1 MSRGLGE
8 IDPFLGESA
17 SMRHL
22 AALAVRNL
30 SSTDP
35 ILILGETGT
44 GKGVLARWLHLQGP
58 RSEER
63 FIDVDCASNTSILER
78 EIFGAKNGS
87 VLPAIKSPPEQA
99 LLAQAR
105 GGTMFLDEVAM
116 LDDGFELRLFDVLLA
131 RQDASLDG
139 GEPLDI
145 RLIMSSNRPPAA
157 LESLLDRELWRS
169 VRPLEIPPL
178 RERPDDIP
186 YLAQHL
192 LRQLAGPAAAA
203 PPSISTQ
210 AFRRLAG
217 HPWPGNIRELKM
229 VLERALLLGD
239 PREIQSEDLYF
250 DSFS

>member
-1 MSRGLGE
+1 MSRWLGE

-44 GKGVLARWLHLQGP
+44 GKGVLARWLHIQGP
-58 RSEER
+58 RAEES
-63 FIDVDCASNTSILER
+63 FVDVDCASSPSILER
-78 EIFGAKNGS
+78 EIFGAQNGS
-87 VLPAIKSPPEQA
+87 VSTAIKNPPEQA
-99 LLAQAR
+99 LLAQAH

-116 LDDGFELRLFDVLLA
+116 LDDRLELRLFEALVA
-131 RQDASLDG
+131 RHDASRDD
-139 GEPLDI
+139 GEPLDV

-192 LRQLAGPAAAA
+192 LRQLAGTAAAA
-203 PPSISTQ
+203 PPSISAQ
-210 AFRRLAG
+210 AFRRLVD

-250 DSFS
+250 ESFA